1 MKSNIFSK
9 TELIPSTGVYAV
21 FVRIDTERKP
31 LKAMANLGVQPTFNG
46 HSFQVEVHI
55 FDLSSDLY
63 GKPITVFPM
72 AKIRDEIKFDSFE
85 ALKDQIQADAAQARL
100 LLA

>member
-1 MKSNIFSK
+1 
-9 TELIPSTGVYAV
+9 
-21 FVRIDTERKP
+21 
-31 LKAMANLGVQPTFNG
+31 
-46 HSFQVEVHI
+46 
-55 FDLSSDLY
+55 
-63 GKPITVFPM
+63 M